1 MFFVLYLLVL
11 ILSKTVF
18 SQYDTAKFRVINYH
32 FLDLLLMIGFM
43 TIYFPQILPPNFT
56 ADYGDDEQQ
65 EETGEIY
72 HVSLGNIYDFI
83 KNDIKYYNNTNISRK
98 NLEKSVSNRYPILI
112 INPFHVD
119 NTDTYNTIMNKVM
132 ETSNIGEVNNN

>member
-1 MFFVLYLLVL
+1 MLVL

-18 SQYDTAKFRVINYH
+18 RQYDTAKFQLINYH

-72 HVSLGNIYDFI
+72 RVSLGYINDF
-83 KNDIKYYNNTNISRK
+83 KTNVIKYNAISKK
-98 NLEKSVSNRYPILI
+98 NLEKCVSNRYPILI
-112 INPFHVD
+112 INPFHVES
-119 NTDTYNTIMNKVM
+119 TDTYNNIINKVM

>member
-83 KNDIKYYNNTNISRK
+83 KNDFKYYNNTNISKK
-98 NLEKSVSNRYPILI
+98 NLEKCVSNSYPILI